1 MLQLTDMNARYTLIS
16 KELNMFGAAIAIGIT
31 ITLIATIIVNGI
43 YPQTRLYPMIMKKA
57 YAPIYVIYQTTFI
70 FVLAFNYTQTYVLYI
85 LLGLSF
91 LFIVFNIAYQP
102 YP

>member
-1 MLQLTDMNARYTLIS
+1 MEASYQVIS
-16 KELNMFGAAIAIGIT
+16 KELNLFGTGIAVAIM
-31 ITLIATIIVNGI
+31 ITLVTTIILNGI

-70 FVLAFNYTQTYVLYI
+70 FVLAFNYTQSYVLFI
-85 LLGLSF
+85 LLALSF
-91 LFIVFNIAYQP
+91 LFIVFTIAYQP